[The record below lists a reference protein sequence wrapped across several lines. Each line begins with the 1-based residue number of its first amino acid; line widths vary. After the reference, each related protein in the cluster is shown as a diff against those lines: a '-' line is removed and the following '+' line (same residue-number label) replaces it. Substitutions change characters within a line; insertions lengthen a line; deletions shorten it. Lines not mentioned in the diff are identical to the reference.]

1 MKMNNQ
7 ILNKLLWSVLCT
19 LCSWVS
25 NAQPYHPF
33 VEEDKIWSV
42 FTILN
47 SSITTTFYKF
57 EGDTLINE
65 LPYKYI
71 LESYDSSM
79 QIWHKTNK
87 YIREDSQK
95 KVYLLE
101 YSEVI
106 LYDFSM
112 QVGDTVYLQDITFQY
127 AVIDTIDSVFID
139 DCYRKRYVF
148 NDFYQDY
155 WIEGLGS
162 SNSPITPFINFR
174 CNDIRF
180 DMACVHQEERLIY
193 QNPNFDTC
201 YILFINSIN
210 EYTSDNTILTF
221 FPQPADEYVSFLIKD
236 PDYIF
241 TDIIV
246 YSFMGQ
252 KIKHEKLNLSTLKY
266 NVSDLPSGLYIVI
279 LKGKNKTVSNKLLI
293 RR

>member
-1 MKMNNQ
+1 MNNQ
-7 ILNKLLWSVLCT
+7 LLKNLLWSVLCI

-25 NAQPYHPF
+25 NAQTYHPF
-33 VEEDKIWSV
+33 VEENKIWSV
-42 FTILN
+42 FTISN

-95 KVYLLE
+95 KVYLLNN
-101 YSEVI
+101 SEVI
-106 LYDFSM
+106 LYDFSV
-112 QVGDTVYLQDITFQY
+112 QVGDTVFLEDISFQY
-127 AVIDTIDSVFID
+127 VVVDAIDSVFID

-148 NDFYQDY
+148 DDFYQDY
-155 WIEGLGS
+155 WIEGIGS
-162 SNSPITPFINFR
+162 SNSPITPFINF
-174 CNDIRF
+174 CFNDMRF

-201 YILFINSIN
+201 YILYIDNVN
-210 EYTSDNTILTF
+210 EYTSDNSSLTF

-236 PDYIF
+236 TDYIF

-246 YSFMGQ
+246 YNFMGQ
-252 KIKHEKLNLSTLKY
+252 KIKHEKLNLSTLKC
-266 NVSDLPSGLYIVI
+266 NVSDLPSGLYIVS
-279 LKGKNKTVSNKLLI
+279 LKGKNKTVSNKLII